1 MSIVWA
7 FTADREHA
15 TRTILFSHIDK
26 SKKPSRTLTTIFLT
40 TTQTQ
45 FEHQY
50 KQAAED
56 KKKEVV
62 KFACLI
68 NYVPSINGKKF
79 TLFIIQLTIRNE
91 EEYQL

>member
-40 TTQTQ
+40 TTQTHKTQTQ

-62 KFACLI
+62 KFACI
-68 NYVPSINGKKF
+68 NYVPSIKRKKIYF
-79 TLFIIQLTIRNE
+79 VYNPIDNPE
-91 EEYQL
+91 